1 MTKFKKWWAELPPSR
16 KEQVYAA
23 IGFLIIGGFC
33 LFFLSELIRKLK
45 PILPILIFIPLFFWD
60 SISAFIQRQRNWV
73 REQAK
78 QQAVQMD
85 AIYKEVASSV
95 VLPVIPIIWNI
106 KLDVDSLYYFG
117 TPAYGDGFYYQL
129 PSACES
135 KSAALNLQ
143 RKVERRLSTYLECT
157 FADVAKKKMVSV
169 YGDILVIR
177 FS

>member
-1 MTKFKKWWAELPPSR
+1 MTKIKKWWEGLPPSR
-16 KEQVYAA
+16 KEQIYAA
-23 IGFLIIGGFC
+23 IGFLILGGLG
-33 LFFLSELIRKLK
+33 LFLLSELIRRLK
-45 PILPILIFIPLFFWD
+45 PVLPILIFIPLFFWD
-60 SISAFIQRQRNWV
+60 SISAFIQRQRDWAI
-73 REQAK
+73 EQTK
-78 QQAVQMD
+78 QQAAQMD
-85 AIYKEVASSV
+85 AIYKEIASSV
-95 VLPVIPIIWNI
+95 VLPALHMLGNT

-143 RKVERRLSTYLECT
+143 RKVERRLANYLRCT
-157 FADVAKKKMVSV
+157 FADVAKQNSVSV